1 MSDFVKQLD
10 ARQRAMLAEMGVRV
24 WAPDAVAPAPAVAAP
39 ALPPAPPPA
48 PLERA
53 AAPTAGAAPPARPA
67 APEAPRASSAGVPAW
82 RLQAPRPLYPA
93 ADGGASV
100 AVWLI
105 ALDSPTPDDPGGGEA
120 GALLHN
126 MLRAMGLKDA
136 PGVFVSTVRRVAA
149 GADDDGPQ
157 VLAQALARL
166 RPAVVLALGQS
177 AARCVLGGSEPLGT
191 LRAREHRLAGGTP
204 VVVSYAPAYLLRA
217 PKAKREAWADLQ
229 RAMALTQDRAAM
241 P

>member
-1 MSDFVKQLD
+1 MQLD

-24 WAPDAVAPAPAVAAP
+24 WVPDAVAPAPAVAAP
-39 ALPPAPPPA
+39 AVAAPAQSPVPA
-48 PLERA
+48 PLEHA
-53 AAPTAGAAPPARPA
+53 AAPTGRAVPPVRPVAPA
-67 APEAPRASSAGVPAW
+67 APRPLPAGTLAW
-82 RLQAPRPLYPA
+82 RLQAPQVLYP
-93 ADGGASV
+93 ADGGASS
-100 AVWLI
+100 APAWLI
-105 ALDSPTPDDPGGGEA
+105 VLDSPTPDDPGSGEA

-149 GADDDGPQ
+149 GADDEGSQ
-157 VLAQALARL
+157 VLAQALAQL
-166 RPAVVLALGQS
+166 RPAIVLALGQS
-177 AARCVLGGSEPLGT
+177 AARCVLGGSEPLGV
-191 LRAREHRLAGGTP
+191 LRTHEHHLADGTP

-229 RAMALTQDRAAM
+229 RAMTLVQDRAAM